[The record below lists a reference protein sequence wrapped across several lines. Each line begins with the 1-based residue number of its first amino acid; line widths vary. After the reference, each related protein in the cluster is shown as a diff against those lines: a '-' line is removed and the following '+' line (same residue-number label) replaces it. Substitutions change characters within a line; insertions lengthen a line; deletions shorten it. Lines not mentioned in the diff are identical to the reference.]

1 MNKKLIR
8 RALAL
13 AGAASLCLACAAP
26 VFAADFEE
34 PLREIHL
41 SVSEGNGYYS
51 NRIGTAEGVWKDSL
65 LLKAGESLDFVCE
78 STYSISEVGQARNGL
93 NSKFCYLSSD
103 GGTAPFPHQFA
114 GPIILGVSEDSVIF
128 GKFVP
133 DTEMKQTVRFS
144 NFKLGLESTVKN
156 TQGLEYVYAEIQTDI
171 EVEITAVLQA
181 IAEIP
186 APDLIMQ
193 DGVALFPDEAA
204 ATTYRE
210 LAKNALDAP
219 ASQLQNPTEAVY
231 RYSCSANW
239 CPATSY
245 ILHETKDLTCYL
257 PTRTIYEFQGETIV
271 YQAQW
276 EYAGNSNSLLG
287 MQEYVPFDE
296 YGGVELIGIDWLPT
310 GLGGSKSSA
319 TRTVATTAGAAALG
333 LGGGAAANALSTG
346 LDSLPAP
353 RRREDFEDPDVPDD
367 TPDLPE
373 EDTPSVSVSFY
384 RPFDDLVNTKG
395 AAVDIQLTVNGGEGL
410 HWNYLPTAICPEGLK
425 AVIPAVAGSSNTA
438 TLVLNLT
445 GAAMKKP
452 HIPVF
457 ITVVAWAAGADGRL
471 LKTTGTMEL
480 QLHRPGL
487 EAERTADGG
496 LKVTLYADGNLDG
509 VAEKVVLKPQ
519 QYTCTEEAD
528 GALTIEAKPP
538 YKGSCRIAGCKQED

>member
-26 VFAADFEE
+26 VFAAVGDMPQEVRLFVGKEVAGQTS
-34 PLREIHL
+34 I
-41 SVSEGNGYYS
+41 SGAAV
-51 NRIGTAEGVWKDSL
+51 AEGGTVSLKPDGKYSFQIESEKQMEEEDMSLPLVLSMKYYNKDNVVYTERFPGYVVLNSDGQMITIAKLLDGTKITTTAVFRDVSISKEMSSWNPKAVFPCLEGRAEWETRCTIGAVSSFPLSL
-65 LLKAGESLDFVCE
+65 LPDDCFSGRDECLAFVQTIKTSLNKPE
-78 STYSISEVGQARNGL
+78 AQLSEPRQITLRALEEN
-93 NSKFCYLSSD
+93 F
-103 GGTAPFPHQFA
+103 GGF
-114 GPIILGVSEDSVIF
+114 DSVV
-128 GKFVP
+128 GGSTEP
-133 DTEMKQTVRFS
+133 DGSAGIGYLCQ
-144 NFKLGLESTVKN
+144 
-156 TQGLEYVYAEIQTDI
+156 IQTGQW
-171 EVEITAVLQA
+171 E
-181 IAEIP
+181 
-186 APDLIMQ
+186 
-193 DGVALFPDEAA
+193 
-204 ATTYRE
+204 
-210 LAKNALDAP
+210 N
-219 ASQLQNPTEAVY
+219 
-231 RYSCSANW
+231 
-239 CPATSY
+239 
-245 ILHETKDLTCYL
+245 
-257 PTRTIYEFQGETIV
+257 GETINLTDNQRPCIGTTGMV
-271 YQAQW
+271 LLRACGW
-276 EYAGNSNSLLG
+276 EWENT
-287 MQEYVPFDE
+287 
-296 YGGVELIGIDWLPT
+296 GI
-310 GLGGSKSSA
+310 

-333 LGGGAAANALSTG
+333 LGGGAVLNGMSTALENT
-346 LDSLPAP
+346 PFA

-425 AVIPAVAGSSNTA
+425 AVIPAVVGSSNTA

-445 GAAMKKP
+445 GAAMKRP

>member
-13 AGAASLCLACAAP
+13 AGAASLCLVCAAP
-26 VFAADFEE
+26 VFAENGIDDRELKQVRLSANSDPRIVTTMYGPDVEEDGTVFLDHNTSASFTIETVFDVEDGKVYGGNGKISPLSLSGGVLTSPNTLRGTPAVPYILLGGDDQSMTFGKILPGTQVEAKAEFSNIRLSPVAAVRFFDDSSYQSMHPYLSGHVEWQAQCTVQAMVSLPLPPLSESSAFGKSFASEEQFQEFDALVRQALEE
-34 PLREIHL
+34 PSAQLTQPAKVVFRASKEWG
-41 SVSEGNGYYS
+41 EEM
-51 NRIGTAEGVWKDSL
+51 TDSL
-65 LLKAGESLDFVCE
+65 
-78 STYSISEVGQARNGL
+78 
-93 NSKFCYLSSD
+93 D
-103 GGTAPFPHQFA
+103 GGSVENIDHA
-114 GPIILGVSEDSVIF
+114 IRVSINYRC
-128 GKFVP
+128 
-133 DTEMKQTVRFS
+133 TLQTVEWED
-144 NFKLGLESTVKN
+144 GTVD
-156 TQGLEYVYAEIQTDI
+156 Q
-171 EVEITAVLQA
+171 
-181 IAEIP
+181 
-186 APDLIMQ
+186 
-193 DGVALFPDEAA
+193 
-204 ATTYRE
+204 
-210 LAKNALDAP
+210 
-219 ASQLQNPTEAVY
+219 
-231 RYSCSANW
+231 
-239 CPATSY
+239 
-245 ILHETKDLTCYL
+245 L
-257 PTRTIYEFQGETIV
+257 PTANGFSPFQFM
-271 YQAQW
+271 Q
-276 EYAGNSNSLLG
+276 YAN
-287 MQEYVPFDE
+287 V
-296 YGGVELIGIDWLPT
+296 T
-310 GLGGSKSSA
+310 ASKWVLSTSSSA
-319 TRTVATTAGAAALG
+319 TRAVATTAGAAALG

-353 RRREDFEDPDVPDD
+353 KRREDFEDPDVPDD

-425 AVIPAVAGSSNTA
+425 AVIPAVVGSSNTA

-457 ITVVAWAAGADGRL
+457 ITVVAWAAGADGRM

-509 VAEKVVLKPQ
+509 VAEKVVLKPE

-528 GALTIEAKPP
+528 GTLAIEAKPP
-538 YKGSCRIAGCKQED
+538 YKGSCRIAGSEQEG